1 MSQHIHKTDSLQGSS
16 ASERVVSV
24 RRKRWLE
31 MKFGGGGGVLSMFYF
46 QRKVCTTIEQN
57 LENVNNPPRCRDEKK

>member
-31 MKFGGGGGVLSMFYF
+31 MKFGGGGGGPLYVLF
-46 QRKVCTTIEQN
+46 
-57 LENVNNPPRCRDEKK
+57 PEKGVHDN